1 MGGTGVYSS
10 GTTTLTSESKFG
22 ESNVI
27 TEGAGYYRLDVAQGT
42 LKQRYHTRSYVMT
55 FTMQQLLTIPNW
67 ISGIAGRMTSM
78 NSSYVLALSYPM
90 CRQTNKTLL

>member
-1 MGGTGVYSS
+1 MGGTGVYSL

-22 ESNVI
+22 ESSVT
-27 TEGAGYYRLDVAQGT
+27 TEGEEYCRLDVARET
-42 LKQRYHTRSYVMT
+42 LRQRYHTRSYVMT

-67 ISGIAGRMTSM
+67 ISGIAGQMTSM
-78 NSSYVLALSYPM
+78 NSSYVLALYCPM